1 MQQFIKDILDK
12 FDKLSITDQEAI
24 LEIERKRLIE
34 RKREL
39 LVAEVKEAEKG
50 YKDGKYIEGDAE
62 TLISAIQM

>member
-1 MQQFIKDILDK
+1 MHQLLKDILDK

-39 LVAEVKEAEKG
+39 LVAEVKEAEKE

-62 TLISAIQM
+62 TLMRAI